1 MKKTNSSL
9 QFILLGIVFAIFWSS
24 ASVAAKIGVRS
35 MEPLV
40 LFQFRFFLAG
50 ILLLAYHAI
59 FEKWQ
64 WPNLQEIVAL
74 SIFGFLNVTLYLSLF
89 VLAINEVA
97 AGIGSLSV
105 SLGPVL
111 MAIIGGLILGKKI
124 EPKQIFGLFFG
135 IGGVFIA
142 VWPLLQNSFAT
153 FRGLA
158 YLFLGML
165 SYSLAAVYF
174 SEKKWNL
181 SRYAINGWQ
190 VLFGG
195 TFMLPL
201 TLFLKKES
209 IVFTEENILSIL
221 WLAIPVSLLAVN
233 LWLKLIKIDAIK
245 AAFFLF
251 LCPIF
256 GFIFSSF
263 ILEEPFTWHTM
274 VGLMLVLI
282 GLYLGQERKAQQRN

>member
-1 MKKTNSSL
+1 
-9 QFILLGIVFAIFWSS
+9 
-24 ASVAAKIGVRS
+24 
-35 MEPLV
+35 
-40 LFQFRFFLAG
+40 
-50 ILLLAYHAI
+50 
-59 FEKWQ
+59 
-64 WPNLQEIVAL
+64 
-74 SIFGFLNVTLYLSLF
+74 
-89 VLAINEVA
+89 
-97 AGIGSLSV
+97 
-105 SLGPVL
+105 
-111 MAIIGGLILGKKI
+111 
-124 EPKQIFGLFFG
+124 
-135 IGGVFIA
+135 
-142 VWPLLQNSFAT
+142 
-153 FRGLA
+153 
-158 YLFLGML
+158 
-165 SYSLAAVYF
+165 
-174 SEKKWNL
+174 
-181 SRYAINGWQ
+181 
-190 VLFGG
+190 
-195 TFMLPL
+195 MLPL